1 MRCTRKQRRVLRGG
15 PWTNWRSSRRRS
27 LRCRTTF
34 GITRSWASFTNC
46 FTSKIQRNL
55 HSRRFG
61 TYRTNWSQP
70 LRMPAAVPSIF
81 AIDSNPKKRAKCERL
96 PFWFAPSS
104 KRSGWKTRPSRMIQI
119 LANSLVPIFVGLLF
133 GYAAGLFK
141 IVDNKDVKSLVSFL
155 MTFALPC
162 SLFVAIARTP
172 DELLWGQAKPAIVL
186 AIVYVAVFVATYYAS
201 RNLGKDTAANSAV
214 LALTLGFPNHA
225 GVGIP
230 LLLAVYGAKA
240 SVTVAVGLAVGAITI
255 TPITL
260 AILESGTSTGRTL
273 SLATRIRIS
282 LWRALK
288 KPVFWAPVLGVL
300 ASVVKFHMPIYLDKS
315 LTIVGDAT
323 EGTALFVTGLIVSA
337 QRFSLN
343 WGVGGAVLGKNVIQP
358 ALCLAIALLLGMS
371 PEQTRFVVLLSAIPS
386 GFFGILF
393 GKGFDATPEVAS
405 SSLIASTVFSI
416 FTLAGWI
423 IVLSHS
429 H

>member
-1 MRCTRKQRRVLRGG
+1 
-15 PWTNWRSSRRRS
+15 
-27 LRCRTTF
+27 
-34 GITRSWASFTNC
+34 
-46 FTSKIQRNL
+46 
-55 HSRRFG
+55 
-61 TYRTNWSQP
+61 
-70 LRMPAAVPSIF
+70 
-81 AIDSNPKKRAKCERL
+81 
-96 PFWFAPSS
+96 
-104 KRSGWKTRPSRMIQI
+104 MIQV

-155 MTFALPC
+155 MSFALPS
-162 SLFVAIARTP
+162 SLFVVIALTP
-172 DELLWGQAKPAIVL
+172 RPLLWEQAEAAVVL
-186 AIVYVAVFVATYYAS
+186 AIVFLVVFVATYYAS
-201 RNLGKDTAANSAV
+201 RKLGKETAANSAV

-260 AILESGTSTGRTL
+260 TILESGTSAGKTL
-273 SLATRIRIS
+273 SPAARIRMS
-282 LWRALK
+282 LWKALR
-288 KPVFWAPVLGVL
+288 KPVFWAPVLAVL
-300 ASVVKFHMPIYLDKS
+300 AAVVKFHMPIYLDKS
-315 LTIVGDAT
+315 LTILGDAT

-337 QRFSLN
+337 QRFNLN
-343 WGVGGAVLGKNVIQP
+343 WSVGWAVLGKNVIQP

-371 PEQTRFVVLLSAIPS
+371 LEQTRFVVLLSAIPS

-405 SSLIASTVFSI
+405 SSLVASTGLSI

-423 IVLSHS
+423 ILLSHL